1 MIDEIVKKVIES
13 EPIQNIIKDVSD
25 MKGQINKLTKD
36 VQDINTRILGLELK
50 VDRLEKAINNLINKD
65 SSKNIVANRYLNA
78 DYSNSV
84 KKNEMIANPKIN
96 NYEIFLTNP
105 NNRKV
110 TKDTNYKRLK
120 RYDSSIFIN
129 PNVKPVTIPKK
140 SNTKLI
146 QKNNSYLNMLTDRNK
161 NLKISQKKYS
171 VIKLKKKDN

>member
-36 VQDINTRILGLELK
+36 VQDINTRILSLELK
-50 VDRLEKAINNLINKD
+50 VDRLERAINNFINKD
-65 SSKNIVANRYLNA
+65 SPKDIVANRYLNA

-96 NYEIFLTNP
+96 IKDKIRKNINYEIFLTNP
-105 NNRKV
+105 NNKKV
-110 TKDTNYKRLK
+110 TKDTNSKRLK

-140 SNTKLI
+140 SNTKL
-146 QKNNSYLNMLTDRNK
+146 T
-161 NLKISQKKYS
+161 
-171 VIKLKKKDN
+171 

>member
-50 VDRLEKAINNLINKD
+50 VDRLEKAINKMINKD
-65 SSKNIVANRYLNA
+65 SPKNIVANRYLNA
-78 DYSNSV
+78 DYSNSG
-84 KKNEMIANPKIN
+84 KKNEMIANTKIN
-96 NYEIFLTNP
+96 IKDKIRKNINYEIFLTNP
-105 NNRKV
+105 NNKKV
-110 TKDTNYKRLK
+110 TKDTNSKRLK

-140 SNTKLI
+140 SNTKL
-146 QKNNSYLNMLTDRNK
+146 T
-161 NLKISQKKYS
+161 
-171 VIKLKKKDN
+171 